1 MLWRELPSYRLRSSE
16 LDRDAGNREILAQQ
30 QQQQQQQQKST
41 AESMTGGESDRVSNR
56 TESMVL

>member
-16 LDRDAGNREILAQQ
+16 LDREAGHREILAQL
-30 QQQQQQQQKST
+30 QQQQQQKST
-41 AESMTGGESDRVSNR
+41 AELMTGGESDRVSNR